1 MLSGT
6 EVDASTVIPVKPLL
20 ALVLIALACIHLAR
34 AALDDRCLIAGM
46 GQPMLL
52 QAVP

>member
-6 EVDASTVIPVKPLL
+6 EVDVSTVILVEPLL
-20 ALVLIALACIHLAR
+20 TLILIALACIPLAR

-46 GQPMLL
+46 GQPMLS